1 MKCSRLLRV
10 LLSGIVLLSTG
21 CTSGGGGR
29 IDTRDDIAEALA
41 AEHAARRDDSES
53 REAAAALMP
62 ESSMTLGVPAVAA
75 EPRFDVMVDNAQA
88 RDFFLSLVRDTVY
101 NVVVHPDVKGRISLT
116 LKNVTVPEVMS
127 IVRDVYG
134 YDFRETANGFMVLP
148 ATIQSRIY
156 QVDYLNLVRSG
167 KSETRVSS
175 GALSGGQDSDDAGQS
190 NRGGSYGNNMSEVV
204 VRPSTVIETTGESDF
219 WTELSSTLHA
229 IIREDAD
236 RKVVVNEATGVIL
249 VRATPEEHRHV
260 EEYLGTIQA
269 NAQRQ
274 VVLEAKIIEVEL
286 SEGFQT
292 GINWTALDVSG
303 DRTVTGGMVGSSDI
317 FDSGTSELEGL
328 TRLVG
333 PNTPAVSALPT
344 SLFGGAFAL
353 AVNTA
358 DFDAFIELLESQGD
372 ATVLS
377 SPRVST
383 VNNQKAVIKVGS
395 DEFFVTGVQSNT
407 TTGTATNTNN
417 TVQLTP
423 FFSGIALD
431 VTPQISAAGDVI
443 LHIHPSVSEV
453 TDQRKQL
460 QVGGEVSALPLAFS
474 TVRESDSVIRA
485 HNGQVVVIG
494 GLMKSSTRIDEAGI
508 PVLSSIPF
516 VGSLFKHQRERE
528 VKSELVILLRPIV
541 IGSAD
546 DWDEVSRSYRERF
559 GVE

>member
-1 MKCSRLLRV
+1 MKFSLLRM
-10 LLSGIVLLSTG
+10 LLLGACLPLLAS
-21 CTSGGGGR
+21 CAAGGGGR
-29 IDTRDDIAEALA
+29 IDTRRDIAESMPADGVA
-41 AEHAARRDDSES
+41 DEEKAS
-53 REAAAALMP
+53 REATAALMP
-62 ESSMTLGVPAVAA
+62 QSTSVLGIDGASA
-75 EPRFDVMVDNAQA
+75 EPRFDVIVDGAEA
-88 RDFFLSLVRDTVY
+88 RSFFMSLVRDTAY
-101 NVVVHPDVKGRISLT
+101 NAVVHPEVKGRISLT

-156 QVDYLNLVRSG
+156 QVDYLNITRGG

-175 GALSGGQDSDDAGQS
+175 GALSTGQDQGEQGVTRSGAVRD
-190 NRGGSYGNNMSEVV
+190 GSSQVV
-204 VRPSTVIETTGESDF
+204 VRPSTVIETTSDSTF
-219 WTELSSTLHA
+219 WAGLTGSLLA
-229 IIREDAD
+229 IVTTDEPG
-236 RKVVVNEATGVIL
+236 RKVVVNEQTGVIL

-260 EEYLGTIQA
+260 AEYLAKIQN

-292 GINWTALDVSG
+292 GINWTGLDVSG
-303 DRTVTGGMVGSSDI
+303 SRTVSGGMVGSRNMLD
-317 FDSGTSELEGL
+317 DGVSELGGL
-328 TRLVG
+328 GRLIG
-333 PNTPAVSALPT
+333 PNTPPITALPT
-344 SLFGGAFAL
+344 SFFGGAFAL
-353 AVNTA
+353 AVNTG

-372 ATVLS
+372 AKVLS

-431 VTPQISAAGDVI
+431 VTPQISADGQVI

-453 TDQRKQL
+453 VDQRKQL

-474 TVRESDSVIRA
+474 NIRESDSVIRA
-485 HNGQVVVIG
+485 NNGQVVVIG
-494 GLMKSSTRIDEAGI
+494 GLMKSSTRRDEAGI
-508 PVLSSIPF
+508 PLLSSIPF
-516 VGSLFKHQRERE
+516 IGNIFKHQRERE
-528 VKSELVILLRPIV
+528 IKSELVILLRPIV
-541 IGSAD
+541 IGGDD
-546 DWDEVSRSYRERF
+546 DWDRVARGYRDRL

>member
-1 MKCSRLLRV
+1 MKPNRLRILQV
-10 LLSGIVLLSTG
+10 ALLAMLLAA
-21 CTSGGGGR
+21 CAAGGR
-29 IDTRDDIAEALA
+29 GNIDTRGDVSRALEEPAEKPAPA
-41 AEHAARRDDSES
+41 PA
-53 REAAAALMP
+53 AAAALMP
-62 ESSMTLGVPAVAA
+62 DSTSALGMPGSMG
-75 EPRFDVMVDNAQA
+75 EPRFDVIVDGANA
-88 RDFFLSLVRDTVY
+88 RDFFLGLVRDTTY
-101 NVVVHPDVKGRISLT
+101 NVVVHPDVEGRISLT

-156 QVDYLNLVRSG
+156 QVDYLNLVRTG

-175 GALSGGQDSDDAGQS
+175 GALSGGQDTGADGGAQRGTFS
-190 NRGGSYGNNMSEVV
+190 NNTNQVV
-204 VRPSTVIETTGESDF
+204 VRPSTMIETESASDF
-219 WTELSSTLHA
+219 WEELTLTLHA
-229 IIREDAD
+229 MMDGKDD
-236 RKVVVNEATGVIL
+236 RNVVVNEQTGVIV
-249 VRATPEEHRHV
+249 VRATPEEHRRIA
-260 EEYLGTIQA
+260 EYLATVQ
-269 NAQRQ
+269 NTAQRQ

-292 GINWTALDVSG
+292 GINWTSLDVSG
-303 DRTVTGGMVGSSDI
+303 DRTVTGGMVGSEDI

-333 PNTPAVSALPT
+333 PGSAPVTELPA
-344 SLFGGAFAL
+344 SLFGGVFAL

-358 DFDAFIELLESQGD
+358 DFDVFIELLERQGD
-372 ATVLS
+372 ARVLS

-431 VTPQISAAGDVI
+431 VTPQISSDGEVI

-453 TDQRKQL
+453 TDQRKQV
-460 QVGGEVSALPLAFS
+460 QVGGAVSALPLAFS
-474 TVRESDSVIRA
+474 TVRESDSIVRA
-485 HNGQVVVIG
+485 QNGQVIVIG
-494 GLMKSSTRIDEAGI
+494 GLMKSQTRTETAGVPLLSDI
-508 PVLSSIPF
+508 PV
-516 VGSLFKHQRERE
+516 VGNLFEHQRERE
-528 VKSELVILLRPIV
+528 VKTELVILLRPIV
-541 IGSAD
+541 IGGDD
-546 DWDEVSRSYRERF
+546 DWDDVIGDYRSLL
-559 GVE
+559 GD